1 MGFDLQKELNNNEN
15 DKIAIEAQVEKYKK
29 TFADELV
36 KKGVGKEMSESLKYN
51 SQPVKLRKPF
61 KLRVSEK
68 IEKFKNKLKIV
79 LGVEE

>member
-1 MGFDLQKELNNNEN
+1 MNFDLQKELNNNEN

-36 KKGVGKEMSESLKYN
+36 KKGVGKEMSESLKNN

-61 KLRVSEK
+61 KLRVNEK

>member
-1 MGFDLQKELNNNEN
+1 MNFDLQKELNNNEN

-51 SQPVKLRKPF
+51 SKSVKLRKPF
-61 KLRVSEK
+61 KLRVNEK